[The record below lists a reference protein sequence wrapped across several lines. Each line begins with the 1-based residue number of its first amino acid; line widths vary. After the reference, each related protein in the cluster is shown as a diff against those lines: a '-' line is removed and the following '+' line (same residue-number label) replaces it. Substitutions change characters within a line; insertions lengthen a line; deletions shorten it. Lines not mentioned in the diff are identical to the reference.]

1 MRTTHIKY
9 HTKDQ
14 MAEGV
19 YHILRYSDFS
29 PAAKLAVIDDVCWK
43 WSEFE
48 GKVKN
53 SKYWTEDAESR
64 FEETGSIKNLIH
76 EHIVLRKIIKE
87 LLLDMETPSY
97 EKVFKI
103 LDSFCVGVIVTK
115 EEDAILNKSGFRQ

>member
-9 HTKDQ
+9 RTKDQ

-53 SKYWTEDAESR
+53 
-64 FEETGSIKNLIH
+64 NLIC
-76 EHIVLRKIIKE
+76 LRLIKKY
-87 LLLDMETPSY
+87 LM
-97 EKVFKI
+97 
-103 LDSFCVGVIVTK
+103 
-115 EEDAILNKSGFRQ
+115 NM